1 MKTKKIIITGSCGFI
16 GFHVAQIFL
25 KNNFSVIGIDN
36 INSYYDKKLKEKRN
50 LFLRKFRNYKFHK
63 LDIRS
68 KKINKLFRDKS
79 IVLVI
84 HLAAQAG
91 VRYSLS
97 NPEKYFESNLSGFF
111 NIIEN
116 IRKNKIR
123 NFFFASTSSV
133 YGDSKKSVLSESDF
147 TDKPIQFYAA
157 TKKSNEAM
165 AYSYSKIYDINTIC
179 LRFFTVYGP
188 WGRPDMS
195 LFKFV
200 KAIKEGKKID
210 VFNYGKHSRSFTYID
225 DISQAVFGL
234 FKKNKQRKNK
244 FETYNLGNNKSIDL
258 IKFIEII
265 EKNIGKK
272 SKKNFMPLQKGDV
285 VKTKANISKIKKIL
299 PNFPKYSL
307 DHGVKCFID
316 WYNEIYK

>member
-1 MKTKKIIITGSCGFI
+1 MKKKKIIITGSCGFI
-16 GFHVAQIFL
+16 GFHVAKIFL
-25 KNNFSVIGIDN
+25 KNNFIVIGIDN
-36 INSYYDKKLKEKRN
+36 INSYYDKNLKKKRN
-50 LFLRKFRNYKFHK
+50 LILKKFKNYKFYK

-68 KKINKLFRDKS
+68 KKIDKLFSDNS

-91 VRYSLS
+91 VRYSFT
-97 NPEKYFESNLSGFF
+97 NPEKYFYSNLSGFF

-116 IRKNKIR
+116 IRKNNIK

-133 YGDSKKSVLSESDF
+133 YGNSNKSVLSETDL

-157 TKKSNEAM
+157 TKKSNEVM
-165 AYSYSKIYDINTIC
+165 AYSYSSIYNLNMIC

-200 KAIKEGKKID
+200 KAIKDGKKID

-225 DISQAVFGL
+225 DIAEAIFGL
-234 FKKNKQRKNK
+234 YKNKRRIKNK
-244 FETYNLGNNKSIDL
+244 FEIYNLGNNKSIRL
-258 IKFIEII
+258 IKFIKII
-265 EKNIGKK
+265 ENKIGKK
-272 SKKNFMPLQKGDV
+272 SKKNLMPLQKGDV
-285 VKTKANISKIKKIL
+285 VRTKAKISKIRKIL
-299 PNFPKYSL
+299 PNFPKYNL
-307 DHGVKCFID
+307 EYGVKCFID
-316 WYNEIYK
+316 WYNKTYK

>member
-200 KAIKEGKKID
+200 KAIKEGKKSM
-210 VFNYGKHSRSFTYID
+210 F
-225 DISQAVFGL
+225 
-234 FKKNKQRKNK
+234 
-244 FETYNLGNNKSIDL
+244 L
-258 IKFIEII
+258 IME
-265 EKNIGKK
+265 NI
-272 SKKNFMPLQKGDV
+272 LE
-285 VKTKANISKIKKIL
+285 L
-299 PNFPKYSL
+299 YL
-307 DHGVKCFID
+307 H
-316 WYNEIYK
+316 

>member
-1 MKTKKIIITGSCGFI
+1 M
-16 GFHVAQIFL
+16 
-25 KNNFSVIGIDN
+25 D
-36 INSYYDKKLKEKRN
+36 
-50 LFLRKFRNYKFHK
+50 
-63 LDIRS
+63 
-68 KKINKLFRDKS
+68 
-79 IVLVI
+79 
-84 HLAAQAG
+84 
-91 VRYSLS
+91 
-97 NPEKYFESNLSGFF
+97 FF

-234 FKKNKQRKNK
+234 FKKTNKEKINSK
-244 FETYNLGNNKSIDL
+244 HIILVIINLS
-258 IKFIEII
+258 
-265 EKNIGKK
+265 
-272 SKKNFMPLQKGDV
+272 
-285 VKTKANISKIKKIL
+285 T
-299 PNFPKYSL
+299 
-307 DHGVKCFID
+307 
-316 WYNEIYK
+316 